1 MPLSSNTQTLSSDMG
16 TGLSVLAGLVGLRS
30 SESYSGGSAPLRTAR
45 PSRSQHGTDR
55 GQSHRS
61 RSRSYDPPP
70 QHRTAA
76 RKDAHRQSN
85 LSISTENM
93 AYNKANHAVQDPR
106 KAQGIYNWMQGH
118 SADGLQDDL
127 RSTVHSDAH
136 NDYDEHTAPPSTVHS
151 APADP
156 SVAFKKF
163 EWHRSAPS
171 VHSVPLRIMPPGSVA
186 STSHSKRSARP
197 EQKLL
202 TWHDD
207 THSSSFFTPQNPMN
221 SGRLTLANVAAVS
234 GSAKSRSRSSRA
246 APTVMT
252 LSDCESDALTS
263 VSRSNRRGASA
274 SGVKSTRSRTR
285 MSHSVVPSN
294 VSNQLCPSTV
304 FYDAESES
312 SGSASMSGSARGS
325 RRGGSRPSTPATSVS
340 SGRSYAHRNAPP
352 ALGAALSGT
361 EHPELQVGVE
371 IRKLSGDSRSGTSF
385 ADNAR
390 RRRAERKRANP
401 RPLAAIR

>member
-1 MPLSSNTQTLSSDMG
+1 MPLSSNTQTLSSEMG

-30 SESYSGGSAPLRTAR
+30 SDSYSGGSAPVRTAR

-136 NDYDEHTAPPSTVHS
+136 NEYDEHTAPPSTVHS
-151 APADP
+151 APAGP

-202 TWHDD
+202 MWHDD

-234 GSAKSRSRSSRA
+234 GSANSRSRSSRA
-246 APTVMT
+246 APTVVT

-263 VSRSNRRGASA
+263 VSRSGRRRAPASTVQ
-274 SGVKSTRSRTR
+274 STVQSTRSRTR
-285 MSHSVVPSN
+285 MARSVVRSN
-294 VSNQLCPSTV
+294 MSDQLCPSTV
-304 FYDAESES
+304 FYDADSES
-312 SGSASMSGSARGS
+312 AGSASIFGSAQGS

-371 IRKLSGDSRSGTSF
+371 ILKLSGDSRSGTSF

-390 RRRAERKRANP
+390 RRRAERK
-401 RPLAAIR
+401 